1 MIMIVKG
8 MILTHYWCDACIVY
22 IDIAKQMRFLN
33 NAFFLAKV
41 MFRYHFLGNFWAEL
55 NEIGCGSLFNS
66 TLKTF

>member
-33 NAFFLAKV
+33 NAFFLAKSHV
-41 MFRYHFLGNFWAEL
+41 SVPFSWQFLGRIE
-55 NEIGCGSLFNS
+55 
-66 TLKTF
+66 